1 MYNEPQ
7 KDKSTRENKMK
18 NQISDI
24 ERGLQA
30 LFNPKSAPKPVQIE
44 RAATA
49 HIVVAGSPVWGG
61 RLVEV
66 DYKHHNCSLFE
77 AELEVNK
84 ILRSRKLTLHAVL
97 KKEVCAHQ
105 GKWSEFK

>member
-1 MYNEPQ
+1 M
-7 KDKSTRENKMK
+7 

-30 LFNPKSAPKPVQIE
+30 LFNSQTTSKPKPKPVQIE

-49 HIVVAGSPVWGG
+49 HIIVAGSPAWGG
-61 RLVEV
+61 HLVEV
-66 DYKHHNCSLFE
+66 DYKHYNCSLFE

-97 KKEVCAHQ
+97 KKEVCVHQ
-105 GKWSEFK
+105 GKWNEFK